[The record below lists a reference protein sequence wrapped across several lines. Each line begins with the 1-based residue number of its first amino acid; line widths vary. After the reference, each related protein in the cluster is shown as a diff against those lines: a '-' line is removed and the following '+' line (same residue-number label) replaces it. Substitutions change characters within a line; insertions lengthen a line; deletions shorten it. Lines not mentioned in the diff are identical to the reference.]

1 MGKGGVSFCS
11 GGSGL
16 LRLYISKKK
25 ERNFSRIGEQVLT
38 RYIRKGEC
46 SGCWKNIQNLNSY
59 FNRKIML
66 IGNVFIRGL
75 DVTALSPTFM
85 EKRFLKYLAGFIF
98 LMIMSKLGLV
108 IMVT

>member
-25 ERNFSRIGEQVLT
+25 ERNFSRTEEQVLT

-46 SGCWKNIQNLNSY
+46 SGYWKNTQNLNNYVSKT
-59 FNRKIML
+59 FLLVGTI
-66 IGNVFIRGL
+66 FIRGL
-75 DVTALSPTFM
+75 DVTACSC
-85 EKRFLKYLAGFIF
+85 
-98 LMIMSKLGLV
+98 S
-108 IMVT
+108 